1 MSPRIQVHGIEVL
14 ERYIEKCR
22 EFLSDWL
29 RFNQVLMAYAAAG
42 QNKGQLEVMFL
53 QLKSKLARDH
63 HVVRERL
70 GADCKFSPDIINI
83 VSGAT
88 NLEGIYAQSEVAIR
102 KLQSEWHRAFIT
114 VNETIGN
121 LEDKHKRAL
130 AGERV
135 NVGGLWIQ
143 AKVRKPFPLKQ
154 VLIGSGALAGVI
166 VIVGGLY
173 VMRVFLGFWA
183 PGAGDGLTVTAE
195 MTDEEKIRV
204 MMDTMKKA
212 VETADIDLMMTAY
225 SDRYSDDGGRGKTQV
240 RALLQAYKLDGGFN
254 GAIIDHSRAELVLD
268 GNRARIGPVEFIGPK
283 DQVTLNVAGE
293 KEGDKW
299 LITALGGI

>member
-14 ERYIEKCR
+14 EGLIEKCR
-22 EFLSDWL
+22 EFLNDWL
-29 RFNQVLMAYAAAG
+29 RFNQVLMAYAAPG
-42 QNKGQLEVMFL
+42 PNKGQLEMMFL
-53 QLKSKLARDH
+53 QLKSKIARDH
-63 HVVRERL
+63 HIVRERL
-70 GADCKFSPDIINI
+70 GADCKFSPDIMNI

-88 NLEGIYAQSEVAIR
+88 NLEGIYSQSEVAIK

-114 VNETIGN
+114 VNETLGN

-143 AKVRKPFPLKQ
+143 AKVRKPFPLRQ
-154 VLIGSGALAGVI
+154 VLMWSGAVAGLFV
-166 VIVGGLY
+166 VVAGLY

-183 PGAGDGLTVTAE
+183 PGAGDGMTVTAE
-195 MTDEEKIRV
+195 MTDEDKIRV
-204 MMDTMKKA
+204 MMETMKKA
-212 VETADIDLMMTAY
+212 VESGDIDLMMTAY

-240 RALLQAYKLDGGFN
+240 RALLQAYKIDGGFN
-254 GAIIDHSRAELVLD
+254 GAVIDHSQAELVLD
-268 GNRARIGPVEFIGPK
+268 GNRVRIGPVHFVGPK
-283 DQVTLNVAGE
+283 DQVALNVVGE